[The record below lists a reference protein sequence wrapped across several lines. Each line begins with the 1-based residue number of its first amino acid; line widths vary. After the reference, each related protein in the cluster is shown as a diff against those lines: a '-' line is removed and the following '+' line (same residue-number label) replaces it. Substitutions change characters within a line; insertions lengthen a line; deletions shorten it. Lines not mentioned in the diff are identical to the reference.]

1 VLIPQATL
9 LPRALRARFLSQ
21 SEGKCHDDPVP
32 PIFLVDAFTADAHQ
46 GNPAAVCLLDAPVDE
61 KWMQLVA
68 AEMNLSETAFVTAEE
83 PRGLRWFTP
92 LNEVELCGHATL
104 ASAHVLWSERHEP
117 RSRPLVFET
126 RSGTLRAT
134 SLDDGWI
141 ELDFPARSATEGPL
155 EPDVVDALGV
165 KPVRTATST
174 FDLVEV
180 ATEAEVLAAT
190 PDLAALAT
198 KNRGFI
204 LTAESAGEIVC
215 RVFAPGYGIPED
227 PVTGSAQCV
236 LAPWW
241 APRLGVDV
249 FTSRQLSLRGG
260 TMRVRIS
267 GDRVHIAGQAVTTV
281 RGELL
286 T

>member
-1 VLIPQATL
+1 VL
-9 LPRALRARFLSQ
+9 
-21 SEGKCHDDPVP
+21 
-32 PIFLVDAFTADAHQ
+32 PIFQVDAFTDQAYQ
-46 GNPAAVCLLDAPVDE
+46 GNPAAVCLLQAPAE
-61 KWMQLVA
+61 ERWMQFVA
-68 AEMNLSETAFVTAEE
+68 AEMNLSETAFVTAED

-104 ASAHVLWSERHEP
+104 ASAHVLWSEGYAP
-117 RSRPLVFET
+117 QSRALLFET

-134 SLDDGWI
+134 SLDEGWI
-141 ELDFPARSATEGPL
+141 ELDLPARSAAEGPL
-155 EPDVVDALGV
+155 EPDVVRAMGV
-165 KPVRTATST
+165 EPVRTATST

-180 ATEAEVLAAT
+180 ATEAEVLAAR
-190 PDLAALAT
+190 PDLSVLA
-198 KNRGFI
+198 KKDRGFI

-236 LAPWW
+236 LGPWW
-241 APRLGVDV
+241 APRLGVES

-260 TMRVRIS
+260 TMRVRVS
-267 GDRVHIAGQAVTTV
+267 GERVHIAGQAVTTV
-281 RGELL
+281 RGDLL

>member
-1 VLIPQATL
+1 MMT
-9 LPRALRARFLSQ
+9 
-21 SEGKCHDDPVP
+21 PVP
-32 PIFLVDAFTADAHQ
+32 PIFHVDAFTAEGYR
-46 GNPAAVCLLDAPVDE
+46 GNPAAVCLLDAPADE

-68 AEMNLSETAFVTAEE
+68 AEMNLSETAFITAEE

-104 ASAHVLWSERHEP
+104 ASAHVLWSEGLEP
-117 RSRPLVFET
+117 QSRPIEFDT
-126 RSGTLRAT
+126 RSGILRAT

-141 ELDFPARSATEGPL
+141 ELDFPARSVIEGPL
-155 EPDVVDALGV
+155 EPGVLDALGV
-165 KPVRTATST
+165 QAVRTATST

-180 ATEAEVLAAT
+180 ATEAEVVAAT
-190 PDLAALAT
+190 PNLSTLAA

-204 LTAESAGEIVC
+204 VTAESAGEIVS

-241 APRLGVDV
+241 APRLGVDNFV
-249 FTSRQLSLRGG
+249 SRQLSQRGG
-260 TMRVRIS
+260 MMRVRIAS
-267 GDRVHIAGQAVTTV
+267 ARVHIGGKAVTTV
-281 RGELL
+281 RGHLL
-286 T
+286 L

>member
-1 VLIPQATL
+1 MAPL
-9 LPRALRARFLSQ
+9 ARCAVGLSFNAPSQ
-21 SEGKCHDDPVP
+21 SDGRCHDDLVP
-32 PIFLVDAFTADAHQ
+32 SIFQVDAFTADAYR
-46 GNPAAVCLLDAPVDE
+46 GNPAAVCLLDAPADE

-68 AEMNLSETAFVTAEE
+68 SEMNLSETAFITGKE
-83 PRGLRWFTP
+83 PHGLRWFTP

-104 ASAHVLWSERHEP
+104 ATAHVLWSEGHEP
-117 RSRPLVFET
+117 RSRPLEFGT

-141 ELDFPARSATEGPL
+141 ELDFPSRSAVEGPL
-155 EPDVVDALGV
+155 EPDVVQALGV
-165 KPVRTATST
+165 DAVRTATST

-190 PDLAALAT
+190 PDLAALAAR
-198 KNRGFI
+198 NRCFI

-241 APRLGVDV
+241 APRLGVDNFV
-249 FTSRQLSLRGG
+249 SRQLSLRGG
-260 TMRVRIS
+260 TMRVRLS

-281 RGELL
+281 RGDLL